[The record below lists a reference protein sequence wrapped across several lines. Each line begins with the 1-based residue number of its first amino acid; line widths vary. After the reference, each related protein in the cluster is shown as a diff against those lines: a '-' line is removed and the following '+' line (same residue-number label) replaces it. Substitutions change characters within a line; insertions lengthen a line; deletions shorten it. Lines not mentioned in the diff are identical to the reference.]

1 MAPILTPL
9 SLIIYENSSIIMSAL
24 TLDLDGM
31 MAEWRLR
38 AFPEAVNSG
47 CDVMRFDGIDLD
59 AHLQTRMQ
67 AWYDNLIRTAPLE
80 ILAPVDIAARVEVE
94 ILSDGTGWFLLPDDV
109 VRLSCLLLPGWSSP
123 ALIIPDGTLPGA
135 SLQLSGRQ
143 RSDHRTPV
151 AVVTGRAVRVC
162 SPAPTASPGSTVR
175 PLSCH
180 AVTDS
185 PGIYRIDS
193 LALST
198 IKPII

>member
-1 MAPILTPL
+1 LIKRYTTQVLTFVIKHP
-9 SLIIYENSSIIMSAL
+9 
-24 TLDLDGM
+24 
-31 MAEWRLR
+31 
-38 AFPEAVNSG
+38 
-47 CDVMRFDGIDLD
+47 
-59 AHLQTRMQ
+59 
-67 AWYDNLIRTAPLE
+67 
-80 ILAPVDIAARVEVE
+80 
-94 ILSDGTGWFLLPDDV
+94 
-109 VRLSCLLLPGWSSP
+109 
-123 ALIIPDGTLPGA
+123 LIIPDGTIPGA

>member
-1 MAPILTPL
+1 
-9 SLIIYENSSIIMSAL
+9 MSAL

-80 ILAPVDIAARVEVE
+80 MLAPVDIAARVEVE

-123 ALIIPDGTLPGA
+123 ALIIPDGL
-135 SLQLSGRQ
+135 
-143 RSDHRTPV
+143 
-151 AVVTGRAVRVC
+151 
-162 SPAPTASPGSTVR
+162 SPGRRCSFR
-175 PLSCH
+175 
-180 AVTDS
+180 A
-185 PGIYRIDS
+185 GRGR
-193 LALST
+193 T
-198 IKPII
+198 IGLRWP

>member
-1 MAPILTPL
+1 
-9 SLIIYENSSIIMSAL
+9 MSAL
-24 TLDLDGM
+24 TLDIDGM

-47 CDVMRFDGIDLD
+47 CDVVRFDGIDLS
-59 AHLQTRMQ
+59 AHLQARMQ
-67 AWYDNLIRTAPLE
+67 AWYDNLIRTAPIE
-80 ILAPVDIAARVEVE
+80 MLAPVDISADVEVE
-94 ILSDGTGWFLLPDDV
+94 ILPDGTGWFLLPDNV
-109 VRLSCLLLPGWSSP
+109 VRLSFLLLPGWNCP

-143 RSDHRTPV
+143 RSDHRAPV
-151 AVVTGRAVRVC
+151 AAVTGRAVRVC
-162 SPAPTASPGSTVR
+162 SPAQASDSGGTVR
-175 PLSCH
+175 PLSCL

-185 PGIYRIDS
+185 PGVYRIDS